1 MEDWGEIKLT
11 QIDSSDEFWN
21 LFDELL
27 DDSSGFLHNRSTILD
42 AYKNGDLYGLRV
54 NETDKMFKRGARIDD
69 IFCKDSWYLLPCFCI
84 KEDNKAIIIWT
95 HSRARKRGFA
105 RKLVELLKIEIA
117 SYPLPESIGFWEKC
131 NIKMEL
137 AKKMNPRNPPAHN
150 PT

>member
-21 LFDELL
+21 LFDELR
-27 DDSSGFLHNRSTILD
+27 DDNSGFLHNRSTILD

-54 NETDKMFKRGARIDD
+54 NETHKMFERGARIDD

-105 RKLVELLKIEIA
+105 RKLVELLVLVWLIVIVVVGFFVIDGFGD
-117 SYPLPESIGFWEKC
+117 LPDLKDVIVSDGC
-131 NIKMEL
+131 Q
-137 AKKMNPRNPPAHN
+137 
-150 PT
+150 